1 MSQKARTPQ
10 TRLSRHALLT
20 GLHRQL
26 RPRTYLEV
34 GVADGSS
41 LRLSSV
47 PSVAIDPAYAIRKE
61 LSAKVR
67 LARTT
72 SDEYFATTDPKKW
85 LGGPIELAFIDGL
98 HLFEYALRDFINV
111 EKHCRWSSVVVLDDM
126 LPRSVDEAARDRHT
140 RAWTGDVFRV
150 ADVLRDYRPDLTVLP
165 VDTSPTGV
173 VVVLGLDPTST
184 VLSDAYD
191 RIVEEYVHDDPQPV
205 PASVLDRTDA
215 WDGTRLLNR
224 PVWGLLHR
232 GDRPWRRRDRGLAEL
247 REALEHPKDYRRRRR
262 AAREWA
268 QDKVRAIA
276 PAR

>member
-1 MSQKARTPQ
+1 MSPKAPPTQ

-47 PSVAIDPAYAIRKE
+47 PSVGIDPAYAIRKE
-61 LSAKVR
+61 LSAPVR

-72 SDEYFATTDPKKW
+72 GDTYFATTDPKEW
-85 LGGPIELAFIDGL
+85 LGGPVELAFIDGM

-126 LPRSVDEAARDRHT
+126 LPRNVDEAARERHT
-140 RAWTGDVFRV
+140 SAWTGDVFRV
-150 ADVLRDYRPDLTVLP
+150 ADVLRTYRPDLTVIP

-184 VLSDAYD
+184 VLSDSYD
-191 RIVEEYVHDDPQPV
+191 RILETYLHDDPQPV
-205 PASVLDRTDA
+205 PQSVIDRTDA
-215 WDGTRLLNR
+215 WDGRKLLNR

-232 GDRPWRRRDRGLAEL
+232 GDRLWRRRDRGLAEI
-247 REALEHPKDYRRRRR
+247 RQALDDPKAYRRRRR
-262 AAREWA
+262 AASQWA
-268 QDKVRAIA
+268 RSRVTAIS
-276 PAR
+276 PGR

>member
-1 MSQKARTPQ
+1 MSPKARTPQ
-10 TRLSRHALLT
+10 RRLSRHALLT

-26 RPRTYLEV
+26 RPRTYLEI

-41 LRLSSV
+41 LQLSSV
-47 PSVAIDPAYAIRKE
+47 PSVAIDPAFHVRKE

-72 SDEYFATTDPKKW
+72 SDDYFATTDPKRW
-85 LGGPIELAFIDGL
+85 LGGPVELAFIDGM

-126 LPRSVDEAARDRHT
+126 LPRSVDEAARERHT

-150 ADVLRDYRPDLTVLP
+150 ADVLRAYRPDLTVLP

-173 VVVLGLDPTST
+173 VVVLGLDPSST
-184 VLSDAYD
+184 VLSDSYD
-191 RIVEEYVHDDPQPV
+191 RIIEEYLHSDPQPV
-205 PASVLDRTDA
+205 PRSVLDRTGA
-215 WDGTRLLNR
+215 WQGATLLGR

-232 GDRPWRRRDRGLAEL
+232 GARPWRRRDRGLAEI
-247 REALEHPKDYRRRRR
+247 RQALEDPKAYRRRRR
-262 AAREWA
+262 AAREWV
-268 QDKVRAIA
+268 QGKVRAIA
-276 PAR
+276 PTR

>member
-1 MSQKARTPQ
+1 MSPKAPPTQ

-47 PSVAIDPAYAIRKE
+47 PSVGIDPAYAIRKE
-61 LSAKVR
+61 ISAPVR

-72 SDEYFATTDPKKW
+72 GDAYFATTDPKEW
-85 LGGPIELAFIDGL
+85 LGGPVELAFIDGM

-126 LPRSVDEAARDRHT
+126 LPRNVDEAARERHT
-140 RAWTGDVFRV
+140 SAWTGDVFRV
-150 ADVLRDYRPDLTVLP
+150 ADVLRTYRPDLTVIP

-184 VLSDAYD
+184 VLSDSYD
-191 RIVEEYVHDDPQPV
+191 RILETYLHDDPQPV
-205 PASVLDRTDA
+205 PQSVIDRTDA
-215 WDGTRLLNR
+215 WDGRTLLNR

-232 GDRPWRRRDRGLAEL
+232 GDRLWRRRDRGLAEI
-247 REALEHPKDYRRRRR
+247 RQALDDPKAYRRRRR
-262 AAREWA
+262 AARAWA
-268 QDKVRAIA
+268 QGLRGSRDA
-276 PAR
+276 

>member
-1 MSQKARTPQ
+1 MPQKPRTPQ

-47 PSVAIDPAYAIRKE
+47 PSVGIDPAYAIRKE
-61 LSAKVR
+61 LSTRVR

-72 SDEYFATTDPKKW
+72 GDEYFATTDPKEW
-85 LGGPIELAFIDGL
+85 LGGPVELAFIDGM

-126 LPRSVDEAARDRHT
+126 LPRNVDEAARERHT

-150 ADVLRDYRPDLTVLP
+150 ADVLRTYRPDLTVIP

-184 VLSDAYD
+184 VLSDSYD
-191 RIVEEYVHDDPQPV
+191 RILETYLHDDPQPV
-205 PASVLDRTDA
+205 PQSVIDRTDA
-215 WDGTRLLNR
+215 WDGRTLLNR

-232 GDRPWRRRDRGLAEL
+232 GDRLWRRRDRGLAEIHQ
-247 REALEHPKDYRRRRR
+247 ALEDPQAYRRRRR

-268 QDKVRAIA
+268 QERVRAIA

>member
-1 MSQKARTPQ
+1 MPQKPRPPQ

-47 PSVAIDPAYAIRKE
+47 PSVGIDPAYAIRKE
-61 LSAKVR
+61 LSTRVR

-72 SDEYFATTDPKKW
+72 GDEYFATTDPKEW
-85 LGGPIELAFIDGL
+85 LGGPVELAFIDGM

-126 LPRSVDEAARDRHT
+126 LPRNVDEAARERHT

-150 ADVLRDYRPDLTVLP
+150 ADVLRTYRPDLTVIP

-184 VLSDAYD
+184 VLSDSYD
-191 RIVEEYVHDDPQPV
+191 RILETYLHDDPQPV
-205 PASVLDRTDA
+205 PQSVIDRTDA
-215 WDGTRLLNR
+215 WDGRTLLNR

-232 GDRPWRRRDRGLAEL
+232 GDRLWRRRDRGLAEIHQ
-247 REALEHPKDYRRRRR
+247 ALEDPQAYRRRRR

-268 QDKVRAIA
+268 QERVRAIA